1 MKRFGAIGVVVLAM
15 AGVIAGTHPTEAG
28 DAGAPGDGYHPV
40 ALAVGEVF
48 DVCKSGT
55 IVCPA
60 RSPICDD
67 PKIATPADL
76 PDGLGFKG
84 VSPGT
89 TLCSAASA
97 VGPRRVY
104 RITVR

>member
-1 MKRFGAIGVVVLAM
+1 MTRFGKIGVFVLAM
-15 AGVIAGTHPTEAG
+15 TGVLAGVYPAQAVAAGPPDNG
-28 DAGAPGDGYHPV
+28 NFPV
-40 ALAVGEVF
+40 SLAAGEVF

-67 PKIATPADL
+67 PKVATPTDL

>member
-1 MKRFGAIGVVVLAM
+1 MARFGAMSVAVLAVVC
-15 AGVIAGTHPTEAG
+15 AL
-28 DAGAPGDGYHPV
+28 AGAVPAQAPAAETPGDGYYPV
-40 ALAVGEVF
+40 TLAVGEVF

-55 IVCPA
+55 VVCPA

-67 PKIATPADL
+67 PKVATPVDL

-89 TLCSAASA
+89 TLCSAASS
-97 VGPRRVY
+97 VGPRRVF
-104 RITVR
+104 RIAVH